1 MTLTFD
7 EQRKPCEQELDE
19 LTMTEPGIKQAADAL
34 RWVSNDEKS
43 RQLALDRELSERA
56 FRHTMAAERQEGRA
70 EGRDEGRRETLQL
83 AVETA
88 CELLGIEIDFG
99 RGRKL
104 ADLGVDEL
112 STLLGQI
119 RSERRL
125 PVDL

>member
-56 FRHTMAAERQEGRA
+56 FRHTMAAERRHA
-70 EGRDEGRRETLQL
+70 RRGI
-83 AVETA
+83 AETA

-125 PVDL
+125 PVDF